1 MSSGF
6 KVGSLF
12 LITLAAI
19 IGFVTLLGI
28 WQPFG
33 NYGNLVVAYN
43 FAGGVEAGSPVRVMG
58 IKVGKVKS
66 IEFDPDFK
74 INDEEVKLK
83 IHLQID
89 KKAWSSIREDSQFY
103 INLAGVIGEKYIEV
117 SPGTLAKPMFSEG
130 QAVRGIDPPRI
141 DQMISQGYALA
152 GKILSMVEN
161 NESSVVEMINSL
173 NGLLKNMNKTMEM
186 MDKLTANKKYEKVLN
201 NIITLS
207 DELVALSK
215 SAKSEDN
222 QKTLVLIRRL
232 IWRLDEL
239 DKAAIKKFFQEE
251 GVKARVGI

>member
-1 MSSGF
+1 M
-6 KVGSLF
+6 KVGAMF
-12 LITLAAI
+12 VATVAAI
-19 IGFVTLLGI
+19 VGFVSLLGV

-33 NYGNLVVAYN
+33 NYNNLVVAYN
-43 FAGGVEAGSPVRVMG
+43 FAGGIEVGSPVRVMG
-58 IKVGKVKS
+58 IKVGKVRK
-66 IEFDPDFK
+66 IEFDPEFK
-74 INDEEVKLK
+74 INNEETKLK
-83 IHLQID
+83 IHIQIE
-89 KKAWSSIREDSQFY
+89 KAAWSSIREDSEFY

-117 SPGTLAKPMFSEG
+117 SPGTLAKSELSPG
-130 QAVRGIDPPRI
+130 QVVRGMDPPRI

-186 MDKLTANKKYEKVLN
+186 MDKLTGNKKYEKVLN

-207 DELVALSK
+207 DDMVALSK
-215 SAKSEDN
+215 AAKSEES
-222 QKTLVLIRRL
+222 QKVISLMKRL

-239 DKAAIKKFFQEE
+239 DKAAIKKFLQEE